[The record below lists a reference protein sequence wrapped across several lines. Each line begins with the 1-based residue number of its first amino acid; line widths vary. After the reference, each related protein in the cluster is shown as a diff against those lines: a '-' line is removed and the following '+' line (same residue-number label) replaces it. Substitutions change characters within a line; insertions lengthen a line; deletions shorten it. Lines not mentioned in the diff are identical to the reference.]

1 MIENVLSRKGVSLG
15 RKVTVKSIIS
25 VGIVALAVGLPLI
38 VHAIAG
44 AAAGAQW
51 LPMYLPVVLGGC
63 LLGAAWGA
71 GIGVLSPVVSFLITR
86 AAGNP
91 MPAILRLPYMAVELA
106 VIGAVAGLFAKKIVE
121 NGFAAFPAVILSL
134 VAGRA
139 VFMLTV
145 AIFQNVSPL
154 QPAAVWAQ
162 IKTGALAVVVQSVVV
177 PAIVIGLKKLIVKEA

>member
-1 MIENVLSRKGVSLG
+1 MIENVLALRGVSLG
-15 RKVTVKSIIS
+15 RKVTVKSVISLGII
-25 VGIVALAVGLPLI
+25 ALAVGLPLI

-71 GIGVLSPVVSFLITR
+71 GIGVLSPVVSYLITL
-86 AAGNP
+86 AAGDP
-91 MPAILRLPYMAVELA
+91 MPVLVRLPYMAVELA
-106 VIGAVAGLFAKKIVE
+106 VIGAVSGLFSNKIVK

-145 AIFQNVSPL
+145 AIFQTVSPL
-154 QPAAVWAQ
+154 KPAAVWAQ
-162 IKTGALAVVVQSVVV
+162 IKTGALAVVIQAVVV
-177 PAIVIGLKKLIVKEA
+177 PMLVIGLKRLIVKE